1 MSHSIL
7 IVDENKLVTDI
18 VKMRL
23 EMHGYRV
30 RTAQDGPDA
39 LLKIETVAPDLV
51 ILNDK
56 MAGLDGY
63 EVCQQL
69 RQNAALRELRVIML
83 ISEGERHGAAAAG
96 VDDHL
101 DKEHD
106 LLDLPNRVQML
117 LGA

>member
-7 IVDENKLVTDI
+7 IVDDNKLVTDI

-30 RTAQDGPDA
+30 RTAQDGADA
-39 LLKIETVAPDLV
+39 LLKIETVVPDLV
-51 ILNDK
+51 ILNDR
-56 MAGLDGY
+56 MARLDGY

-69 RQNAALRELRVIML
+69 RQNTALHELRVIML
-83 ISEGERHGAAAAG
+83 ISEAEPRGNAAG
-96 VDDHL
+96 IDDQL
-101 DKEHD
+101 DKERE